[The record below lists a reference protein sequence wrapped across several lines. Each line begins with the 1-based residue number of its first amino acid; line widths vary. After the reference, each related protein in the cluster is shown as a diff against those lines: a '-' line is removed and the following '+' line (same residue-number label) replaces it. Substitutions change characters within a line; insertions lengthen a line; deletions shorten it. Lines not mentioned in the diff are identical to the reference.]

1 MPTRLVSIPF
11 ALGFDEE
18 TAPRELPMGPLR
30 EAVNVRQ
37 RRGSA
42 FGMRPDFPLAT
53 MTAADG
59 TLVARDL
66 YNLNG
71 RLFALGDSQGAS
83 DSPPSDLFEYVQQPG
98 GEWRGSVPVGGIGSR
113 VPPLVAVRNI
123 GQPPDQTQDVK
134 TSRVAAVNGIV
145 CVAHGFGASGGGDTS
160 YVHIFRASTDSTL
173 VFQAIPASN
182 PRVVVAGDSF
192 WILGVHSTD
201 DLVGY
206 RFDTTAVDVLAL
218 QALVTL
224 YTGTVTT
231 NIYSACS
238 GNAASIVEFAFIVR
252 DGAGTGIRRFNE

>member
-42 FGMRPDFPLAT
+42 FGMSPDFPLAT

-98 GEWRGSVPVGGIGSR
+98 GEWRGSVPAGGIGSR
-113 VPPLVAVRNI
+113 VPPRGAVRNI
-123 GQPPDQTQDVK
+123 GQPPAQTQDVK

-160 YVHIFRASTDSTL
+160 YVHIFRASTDSTP
-173 VFQAIPASN
+173 VFQAIPASH
-182 PRVVVAGDSF
+182 PRVAGAA
-192 WILGVHSTD
+192 G
-201 DLVGY
+201 
-206 RFDTTAVDVLAL
+206 AVLAV

-238 GNAASIVEFAFIVR
+238 VNAASIVEFAFIVR
-252 DGAGTGIRRFNE
+252 DGAGTVIRRFNEAGGQQTRFAGAAVAATGLPS